1 MAYAGSKEGNRYSSN
16 DQVNIDNVASL
27 KIAWTFSSGDRD
39 SNNRSQNQCNPIMVD
54 GVLYGTSPRLTLL
67 AIDAATGKLKWQF
80 LPSSVDTTA
89 NKDPYA
95 YFKIS
100 RGVMYWQNES
110 GTDKR
115 IYYAAGSKIFAIN
128 AINGQAIL
136 NFGKGGFI
144 DLAEHADREDGLII
158 LSSFPAHPG
167 LSIKTQ

>member
-1 MAYAGSKEGNRYSSN
+1 
-16 DQVNIDNVASL
+16 
-27 KIAWTFSSGDRD
+27 
-39 SNNRSQNQCNPIMVD
+39 
-54 GVLYGTSPRLTLL
+54 
-67 AIDAATGKLKWQF
+67 
-80 LPSSVDTTA
+80 
-89 NKDPYA
+89 
-95 YFKIS
+95 
-100 RGVMYWQNES
+100 MYWQNES

-136 NFGKGGFI
+136 NFGKGDFI